1 MGQRGRCAVRTL
13 VVAAA
18 MLAGA
23 APAQAERA
31 FAPRFSQNAQGDVV
45 MAANTMLSCVTVE
58 PTCPAAREGT
68 ANSGGTNNN
77 TRVMTY
83 VDVDGD
89 PSTFD
94 SSAAQLALPDGARV
108 LFAGLYWGGRTKAG
122 IGGAAAP
129 DPGARD
135 RVRLMAPGAA
145 GYADVSASQVDEA
158 GDIYQGFAD
167 VTDAVRAAGPGD
179 YTVAD
184 LQAGTGRNDAQLAG
198 WSLVVAYGD
207 PGQPPRNLTV
217 FDGLRNVASGAPAP
231 VTVALSGFRTP
242 TTGSVRAKVGVVA
255 YEGDFGT
262 TGDGATLQGR
272 AGDAGL
278 PQGAPSANLFKSS
291 ITVAGADDG
300 RRDPAYANQLG
311 FDANVFPT
319 TDLLGNG
326 QTATTVKLSTRGDAY
341 QAGVV
346 TIATDLFAPR
356 VEATKVV
363 DKATADLGEE
373 LAYTTTVRNTGED
386 AATGVAF
393 DDALPEGVT
402 AVPGSWTID
411 GAPVPDPGG
420 ALDLGAIAPGGA
432 RVVAFRARIA
442 EDGLAT
448 GTVLENTATV
458 AFTAGD
464 LGTRDRVTT
473 APARTAV
480 RVPDLAIAKAHAP
493 ALVAAGRSTYTIE
506 VRNDGDGASRGTVTV
521 RDTLDSDFTPT
532 AAPGGSGWTCTGT
545 QDITCTRDDAL
556 APGAAYP
563 PIAIPV
569 QVRAGVP
576 AGELSNTATVG
587 AAPDGDAAND
597 RATDTGAVS
606 EPSFD
611 LAVTKA
617 TTSTPQNDPAR
628 YAPGEQVTFTIT
640 LTNHGPD
647 DVPRAGIADTLP
659 DALVDLGG
667 EWAGGT
673 CTVPVEH
680 VVFCDVGTLAVGD
693 TVTLT
698 VRGRLATTMPPF
710 PSAST
715 ETNRVQALA
724 ESGTDVDPA
733 NDTAESTFDT
743 VPVTDLAVTKAF
755 APERPAA
762 GGTVTYTV
770 TVRNNGPE
778 VVDVFAG
785 DVTPEQLEDVT
796 VGIAGGT
803 GDCAIGPLAGLPRD
817 IPLCTIPQLE
827 VGGERTITVT
837 GRLPLATAGTP
848 ITNLAAASGQAAEED
863 FTNNSASVTFTPG
876 RVDLGLS
883 KQAEGDGT
891 ATVGDV
897 VTYRLTARNAGAADA
912 QDVVVED
919 PLPAGLAVA
928 APLPDGCA
936 EATPGVVRCAAG
948 ALAADGGERS
958 FALRARVG
966 ETAAGTTVVNRATV
980 ASDAPDATP
989 DDLAA
994 SASLAVAAGAP
1005 ASPETPAPPPAA
1017 APPAPAPAPAETPV
1031 SGAGAPAVVTV
1042 TCTSRRSFA
1051 IRLRARRGRVIVR
1064 ASAELAGRRVA
1075 VRRGRDGRW
1084 VAQIDLRGAT
1094 PATYRVTLRA
1104 TLKDG
1109 RTLRWVR
1116 AYKTCAAK
1124 APPSNRLGDP
1134 GAL

>member
-1 MGQRGRCAVRTL
+1 MGQRRRSAVGIL
-13 VVAAA
+13 VALAA
-18 MLAGA
+18 LLVGA

-31 FAPRFSQNAQGDVV
+31 FAPRFSQNAQGDVA
-45 MAANTMLSCVTVE
+45 MAANTMLSCITVE
-58 PTCPAAREGT
+58 PTCPAARDGT

-83 VDVDGD
+83 VDVDSD

-94 SSAAQLALPDGARV
+94 SSSARLALPGGARV

-122 IGGAAAP
+122 IGGTAAP
-129 DPGARD
+129 DPGARG
-135 RVRLMAPGAA
+135 RVRLSVPGAA
-145 GYADVSASQVDEA
+145 GYAAVTASQVDDA

-167 VTDAVRAAGPGD
+167 VTDAVRDAGAGD

-207 PGQPPRNLTV
+207 PAQPPRNLTV
-217 FDGLRNVASGAPAP
+217 FDGLRNVASDGAAP

-242 TTGSVRAKVGVVA
+242 TTGTVRAKVGVVA

-278 PQGAPSANLFKSS
+278 PQGARSANLFKSS
-291 ITVAGADDG
+291 ITVAGVDDG
-300 RRDPAYANQLG
+300 QRDPAYANQLG
-311 FDANVFPT
+311 YDANVFAT
-319 TDLLGNG
+319 TNLLGNG

-356 VEATKVV
+356 IEATKVV
-363 DKATADLGEE
+363 DKATADLGDE
-373 LAYTTTVRNTGED
+373 LTYTTTVRNTGED
-386 AATGVAF
+386 TATGVTFA
-393 DDALPEGVT
+393 DALPEGVT
-402 AVPGSWTID
+402 AVPGSWTVD
-411 GAPVPDPGG
+411 GAPVPDPGA
-420 ALDLGAIAPGGA
+420 ALDLGTIAPGGA

-442 EDGLAT
+442 GGGLAT
-448 GTVLENTATV
+448 GTVLENAATV

-473 APARTAV
+473 TPARTAV
-480 RVPDLAIAKAHAP
+480 RVPNLAIAKSHSP
-493 ALVAAGRSTYTIE
+493 ALVGGGRSTYTIE

-521 RDTLDSDFTPT
+521 RDALSADLTAT
-532 AAPGGSGWTCTGT
+532 AAPAGAGWTCTGT
-545 QDITCTRDDAL
+545 RDITCTRADAL

-569 QVRAGVP
+569 RVRAGVP
-576 AGELSNTATVG
+576 PGELSNTATVD
-587 AAPDGDAAND
+587 ATPDGDAGD
-597 RATDTGAVS
+597 DSATDAGAVS

-617 TTSTPQNDPAR
+617 TTSTPRSDPTR
-628 YAPGEQVTFTIT
+628 YVPGEAVEFTIT
-640 LTNHGPD
+640 LTNRGPD

-659 DALVDLGG
+659 DSVVDPSGDWPGG
-667 EWAGGT
+667 A
-673 CTVPVEH
+673 CTVPIDH
-680 VVFCDVGTLAVGD
+680 VVFCDVGALAVGD

-698 VRGRLATTMPPF
+698 VRGRLATTAPPF

-724 ESGTDVDPA
+724 QSGTDVDPS
-733 NDTAESTFDT
+733 NDGAESTFDT
-743 VPVTDLAVTKAF
+743 VPITDLAVTKSF
-755 APERPAA
+755 APEHPAA
-762 GGTVTYTV
+762 GGVVTYTV

-785 DVTPEQLEDVT
+785 DVTPEPLEDVA
-796 VGIAGGT
+796 VRIAGGT

-837 GRLPLATAGTP
+837 GRLPLSTEGTP

-876 RVDLGLS
+876 RVDLALA
-883 KQAEGDGT
+883 KRVEGEGT
-891 ATVGDV
+891 AAAGDV
-897 VTYRLTARNAGAADA
+897 VTYTLTARNAGAADA

-919 PLPAGLAVA
+919 PLPAGLTVA

-936 EATPGVVRCAAG
+936 EATAGVVRCAAG
-948 ALAADGGERS
+948 VLAAGGGERS

-966 ETAAGTTVVNRATV
+966 DAAAGTTVVNRATV
-980 ASDAPDATP
+980 AADAPDATP

-994 SASLAVAAGAP
+994 TASLAVAPAGP
-1005 ASPETPAPPPAA
+1005 GTTPPPAA
-1017 APPAPAPAPAETPV
+1017 PPAPAPAETPV
-1031 SGAGAPAVVTV
+1031 SAAGAPATVTV
-1042 TCTSRRSFA
+1042 TCASRRSFT
-1051 IRLRARRGRVIVR
+1051 IRLRARHGRTIVR

-1075 VRRGRDGRW
+1075 VRHGRDGRW
-1084 VAQIDLRGAT
+1084 TATIDLRGAT
-1094 PATYRVTLRA
+1094 RATYRVTLRA

-1116 AYKTCAAK
+1116 AYRTCAAK
-1124 APPSNRLGDP
+1124 APPSNGLGDP